1 MSIFAKFRGSLSAP
15 RKRKTARS
23 SGVADFFQSSRIVAA
38 FIFFVTV
45 VAIVGISFVGIH
57 AVNLPVLPNQ
67 IASTRIVASESFSY
81 QSAEKTRLAREQ
93 IRNRVPRVYRLDYGE
108 LRRFESAIQALLR
121 DLEKLDIEH
130 PRDAARAAAPGD
142 EADDADADAAPAT
155 PDGKQ
160 AGAEPPRAAAASGT
174 ATADTTTA
182 ASAAP
187 VKPARPRPP
196 PDSPER
202 RAALAAIVD
211 AFNARG
217 PYHAGIN
224 DIRTLLNYGDA
235 AARRTL
241 VESALVVLRSLHQE
255 GIHDESPLFAAPG
268 APGTVTVFRIS
279 RPGGASEQHTVQSLE
294 AAERFL
300 RINLETPGTDSRI
313 LLALFR
319 IFHNGLNPNLVFDT
333 DASDRLQE
341 ETLKNLQPVTVQV
354 ERGQTIVEPGIRVTP
369 EQYEMLEAHR
379 HYLYEHGGADTIEAL
394 EFFRRVLFVLAMV
407 IACVV
412 YIRIEDRE
420 TLQNNGRLALLALVV
435 IANLGLIRFT
445 YWLSELPYFIQNSSI
460 ASLLPYVAPTAIAA
474 LLVAILIDTGSAI
487 FMALLVSIFTSVIFG
502 NRLDLLVVTFLAS
515 MVGIFF
521 CQQVRRRGSVVRAAT
536 LGGLTVAVFALL
548 LGIIDQ
554 QPILRA
560 PFTVP
565 AQMLAGLCNGL
576 LTGIIVAG
584 ILPVIEGLFKRTTDI
599 TLLELTDFNHPLLR
613 FMQMEAPGTY
623 HHSLVV
629 AQLSENAAAAIGA
642 NPLLARVCALFHD
655 IGKTGKPE
663 YFTENQRDRANPH
676 DESNPSLSALII
688 KAHVKDGVDLALKH
702 KLPRAVIDVIQQHH
716 GTTLIRFFLQRALN
730 QTRLQSATS
739 FPFAASGATLSPL
752 PPGGSKPPLP
762 ASGSK
767 PSLPATPTPLRPE
780 HLKVIE
786 TTYRYD
792 GPRPRFKESAIIH
805 LADSVE
811 AASRSLR
818 RVTPQH
824 LGELI
829 DHIFEERLQDG
840 QLDECPLTL
849 AELAKIKDSF
859 ARTLLNMLHSRVA
872 YPPADAGQKPSPP
885 SAPADA
891 A

>member
-1 MSIFAKFRGSLSAP
+1 MSIFAKFRGSLYAP
-15 RKRKTARS
+15 RKRKTARR
-23 SGVADFFQSSRIVAA
+23 SGIVEFFQSSRIVATL
-38 FIFFVTV
+38 IFFVTV
-45 VAIVGISFVGIH
+45 AAIVGISFVGIH
-57 AVNLPVLPNQ
+57 AVSLPVLPNQ
-67 IASTRIVASESFSY
+67 IASTRIVASEPFSY
-81 QSAEKTRLAREQ
+81 QSAERTRLAREQ
-93 IRNRVPRVYRLDYGE
+93 IRNRVPRVYRLDFGE
-108 LRRFESAIQALLR
+108 LRRFESAVQALLG
-121 DLEKLDIEH
+121 DLETLDAGH
-130 PRDAARAAAPGD
+130 PRATEQVATSSPGHKAGAPPPASSENAAAPASSA
-142 EADDADADAAPAT
+142 ETPAA
-155 PDGKQ
+155 
-160 AGAEPPRAAAASGT
+160 
-174 ATADTTTA
+174 
-182 ASAAP
+182 
-187 VKPARPRPP
+187 ARPRPS

-217 PYHAGIN
+217 PYHASIN

-235 AARRTL
+235 AARRAL
-241 VESALVVLRSLHQE
+241 VESALVVLRGLYQE
-255 GIHDESPLFAAPG
+255 GIHDESPLFVTTG
-268 APGTVTVFRIS
+268 APGQVSVFRINRAS
-279 RPGGASEQHTVQSLE
+279 GASEQHSVQSLG

-300 RINLETPGTDSRI
+300 RINIETPGMDSRTI
-313 LLALFR
+313 LALFR

-333 DASDRLQE
+333 EASERLQE

-379 HYLYEHGGADTIEAL
+379 RHLYEHGGADTTEAL
-394 EFFRRVLFVLAMV
+394 EFFRRILFVLAMV

-445 YWLSELPYFIQNSSI
+445 YWLSELPWFIQHSAI

-521 CQQVRRRGSVVRAAT
+521 CQQVRRRGSVVRAAI

-584 ILPVIEGLFKRTTDI
+584 LLPVIEGLFKRTTDI

-655 IGKTGKPE
+655 IGKTSKPE

-716 GTTLIRFFLQRALN
+716 GTTLIRFFLQRALS
-730 QTRLQSATS
+730 QTRQQG
-739 FPFAASGATLSPL
+739 ASGFAPPAQPGCTPL
-752 PPGGSKPPLP
+752 PSAGTRPPV
-762 ASGSK
+762 
-767 PSLPATPTPLRPE
+767 PTPLRPE

-829 DHIFEERLQDG
+829 DHLFEERLQDG

-849 AELAKIKDSF
+849 AELAKIKTSF

-872 YPPADAGQKPSPP
+872 YPPDDNGQKP
-885 SAPADA
+885 APASREDGPA
-891 A
+891 KN